1 MNLCMKI
8 NRMCVMCWKCAIVI
22 PHPVNCLWKYMLK
35 LYWDGVCWP
44 VLRVLPPT
52 QQKFKLTDPTKVQAI
67 LQWPVPS
74 SVKELR
80 SFLGLPGYYRKFV
93 KHFGILARPL
103 TNLLKKNS
111 MFVWT
116 PDQETTFFC
125 TQDNAIFSS
134 SAGLAGLCS
143 SFCHRDRRMCI

>member
-1 MNLCMKI
+1 
-8 NRMCVMCWKCAIVI
+8 
-22 PHPVNCLWKYMLK
+22 MLK

-116 PDQETTFFC
+116 RDQETTFSALK
-125 TQDNAIFSS
+125 TTLS
-134 SAGLAGLCS
+134 SAPVLALPDFALPFAIETDACAS
-143 SFCHRDRRMCI
+143 SVGVVLT